1 MLSSQQHRWGKQSQ
15 LGLLMLNWLQYICN
29 SICLVKRLKALV
41 KFTYLG
47 GTGMFDCS
55 LCNGSNCISGT
66 SVAYRNKNEYE
77 MRCSWRNY
85 PIPCLQVTLIYLPA
99 NAGVSVWGSIL
110 NSFFNIWQ
118 TDYLSILICHR
129 NNEDVNCI
137 FWNTM
142 HKRSFYL
149 TNQTEIAIG

>member
-77 MRCSWRNY
+77 MRCSWRND
-85 PIPCLQVTLIYLPA
+85 PIPRLQVTLIYLPA
-99 NAGVSVWGSIL
+99 NAGVSVAVSWIAFSIYDKQIIYQYL
-110 NSFFNIWQ
+110 SATEIMRMLIAFFEIPCIKGPFIWQ
-118 TDYLSILICHR
+118 IR
-129 NNEDVNCI
+129 Q
-137 FWNTM
+137 
-142 HKRSFYL
+142 R
-149 TNQTEIAIG
+149 